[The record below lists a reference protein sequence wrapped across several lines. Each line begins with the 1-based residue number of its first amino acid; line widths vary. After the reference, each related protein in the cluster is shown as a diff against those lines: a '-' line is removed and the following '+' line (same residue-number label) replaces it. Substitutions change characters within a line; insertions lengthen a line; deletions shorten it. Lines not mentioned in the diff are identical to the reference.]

1 MKEFVLDKS
10 NCKIIGRGLLVD
22 NNRWVAL
29 SGAGVAFLFQG
40 KELKITLLGS
50 NRSRVTEDDK
60 EYARFAVLVDGE
72 RVLDDVMDRPRKEY
86 GIICEEQVKSCEVQ
100 IIKLSEAPM
109 SAIAILPIEC
119 DQEAKIQPVAMKG
132 HSIEF
137 IGDSITCGYGVDESL
152 AEDHV
157 FSTKTE
163 DVTKAYA
170 YQAAQ
175 LLDADYSMFSCSGYG
190 IISGYTADPQIRTE
204 DELIPPYYEFQ
215 CFSRDDFG
223 EAGKPEKLPWDFSEY
238 QPEVVVINLGTNDFS
253 FCQDTEWKREEYR
266 QKYTEFLKV
275 VRKNNPKAFIFCA
288 LGLMGDG
295 LYDKLC
301 QAAGDYIE
309 QTGDE
314 RIATIHIPEQKEEDG
329 YAVDWHPVPKSHTM
343 AANVVANEIK
353 EKLSWQ

>member
-1 MKEFVLDKS
+1 M
-10 NCKIIGRGLLVD
+10 
-22 NNRWVAL
+22 
-29 SGAGVAFLFQG
+29 SGAGVVFAFRG
-40 KELKITLLGS
+40 KYLRVTVLGS
-50 NRSRVTEDDK
+50 NRAKITNDDS
-60 EYARFAVLVDGE
+60 EYARFAVMIDGV
-72 RVLDDVMDRPRKEY
+72 RMLDDVVDEPVKSY
-86 GIICEEQVKSCEVQ
+86 VIIREVQKKSCEVQ

-109 SAIAILPIEC
+109 SAMAIAPIEC
-119 DQEAKIQPVAMKG
+119 DEEAVLMPIPTKT

-170 YQAAQ
+170 YKTAQ
-175 LLDADYSMFSCSGYG
+175 LLEADYSMFSCSGYG
-190 IISGYTADPQIRTE
+190 IISGYTGDPQIRTG

-215 CFSRDDFG
+215 CFSRDEFG
-223 EAGKPEKLPWDFSEY
+223 EAGKPDKIPWDFSEY

-266 QKYTEFLKV
+266 RKYTEFLKV
-275 VRKNNPKAFIFCA
+275 VRKNNPGAYIFCV

-301 QAAGDYIE
+301 QAVSDYTE
-309 QTGDE
+309 QSADTHV
-314 RIATIHIPEQKEEDG
+314 IAVHIPGQNPEDG
-329 YAVDWHPVPKSHTM
+329 YAIDWHPVPKSHTM
-343 AANVVANEIK
+343 AAEVVAKTIRET
-353 EKLSWQ
+353 LGW

>member
-1 MKEFVLDKS
+1 MKEIRLDKTNS
-10 NCKIIGRGLLVD
+10 KIIGRSLLVGE
-22 NNRWVAL
+22 NRWLAL
-29 SGAGVAFLFQG
+29 SGAGVAFSFHG
-40 KELKITLLGS
+40 CYLKITILGGK
-50 NRSRVTEDDK
+50 RSRVTEDDS
-60 EYARFAVLVDGE
+60 EYARFAVLVDGV
-72 RVLDDVMDRPRKEY
+72 RVLDDVINRSVKFYEIFR
-86 GIICEEQVKSCEVQ
+86 EEKIKSCEVQ

-109 SAIAILPIEC
+109 SAMAIAPIEC
-119 DQEAKIQPVAMKG
+119 DEEAVIGPVAPKK

-137 IGDSITCGYGVDESL
+137 IGDSITCGYGVDETL

-170 YQAAQ
+170 YKVAQ
-175 LLDADYSMFSCSGYG
+175 LLDADYSMFACSGYG
-190 IISGYTADPQIRTE
+190 IISGYTGDPEVRTE
-204 DELIPPYYEFQ
+204 DELIPPYYETQ

-223 EAGKPEKLPWDFSEY
+223 EAGKPDKLPWDFSEY
-238 QPEVVVINLGTNDFS
+238 QPEAVVINLGTNDFS

-275 VRKNNPKAFIFCA
+275 VRKNNPKAYLFCV

-301 QAAGDYIE
+301 RAVADYKE
-309 QTGDE
+309 QTGDI
-314 RIATIHIPEQKEEDG
+314 RIATVHIPEQNPEDG

-343 AANVVANEIK
+343 AAEVVAKAIRET
-353 EKLSWQ
+353 LGW